1 MRKWLKQLDQI
12 LRGDATDVS
21 NLQDG
26 QFPLPVFG
34 VGILLILLSMLY
46 GACIGSFNLLHPLDA
61 RAVITI
67 QDAWMQTLASTI
79 KMPLLFVLTLCVT
92 FPSLYVFNAL
102 SGSRLTLQSV
112 LRILVACMGVLLAVL
127 ASLGPIVVF
136 FSLCTTSYPF
146 MQLLNVA
153 TCGISGLL
161 GLTFL
166 LRTLNR
172 ILWIQL
178 GADIRFLTPVS
189 PPPPAAP
196 TSPLQSPGA
205 LPAVAPGPL
214 ERLSPTHAKAKTVF
228 TIWTFVFAL
237 VGAQMSW
244 VLRPFIGSSAIPFE
258 WIRQRESNFFLAVM
272 GALNK
277 LFN

>member
-1 MRKWLKQLDQI
+1 MLKWLKQLDRV
-12 LRGDATDVS
+12 LRGDATRTT

-26 QFPLPVFG
+26 QFTLPVLG
-34 VGILLILLSMLY
+34 LSIILILLSVFY

-61 RAVITI
+61 KAVITVH
-67 QDAWMQTLASTI
+67 DAWMQTFASAV

-102 SGSRLTLQSV
+102 SGSRLTLLSV
-112 LRILVACMGVLLAVL
+112 LRVLVACLGVLVAVV
-127 ASLGPIVVF
+127 ASLGPIVLF

-146 MQLLNVA
+146 MQLLNVVC
-153 TCGISGLL
+153 CGISGLL

-172 ILWIQL
+172 IILAQIE
-178 GADIRFLTPVS
+178 IEVKETRPV
-189 PPPPAAP
+189 PPPPVVIP
-196 TSPLQSPGA
+196 STVPGGPPIV
-205 LPAVAPGPL
+205 LPGPL
-214 ERLSPTHAKAKTVF
+214 DRLSPTHHKARAVF
-228 TIWTFVFAL
+228 NIWTIVFAL

-244 VLRPFIGSSAIPFE
+244 VLRPFIGSPNMPFE
-258 WIRQRESNFFLAVM
+258 WIRHRESNFFLAVLR
-272 GALNK
+272 ALEV